1 MDYKNL
7 KIILKNY
14 LALIDSILSQ
24 TTLKDKGAIVRLKT
38 DRVLIIKYLGEL
50 EKC

>member
-1 MDYKNL
+1 MKDKDL
-7 KIILKNY
+7 KIVLKNY

-24 TTLKDKGAIVRLKT
+24 CSLNDKGAIVRLKT